1 MSGTNTQTDA
11 EKRLRA
17 AEQYLKDVL
26 DHIPDPIFMKDK
38 EHRWIGGNKA
48 FWELLAGPPEKFL
61 GKSDYDF
68 FPKEEADHFWRID
81 DRVFAGE
88 VITTEESLTRD
99 GERFVLSTKKASFT
113 SEQQGQFLVGVIRD
127 ITQIKKV
134 EEQLRQYTL
143 QLERSNE
150 ALEDFAHVASH
161 DLKEPLRGLITQ
173 AAFLK
178 EDYRDKLDEPAI
190 GRLNRIMALA
200 KKMDTLIGDLL
211 YFARLGNA
219 ELAVSET
226 DLNDIVDDIRSLLA
240 PLLRERKARIDVP
253 TPLPKI
259 LCDRTGA
266 AEVLRNLITNAI
278 KYNDKLEKKVE
289 IGYLKSAEAPHGAER
304 DVFYV
309 KDNGIGIDAQYYKD
323 IFLMFRRLQPESDP
337 NIQSGTGAG
346 LAFVKKIIDRSGG
359 HIWLDSEVGKG
370 TTFYFTL
377 GSLAQKA

>member
-1 MSGTNTQTDA
+1 MSGKDTQADA

-17 AEQYLKDVL
+17 TEQYLKDVL

-127 ITQIKKV
+127 ITQIKKG
-134 EEQLRQYTL
+134 EEQLRKYTL

-161 DLKEPLRGLITQ
+161 DLKEPLRGLISQ

-226 DLNDIVDDIRSLLA
+226 DMNEIVDDIRSLLA
-240 PLLRERKARIDVP
+240 PLLRERRARIDVP
-253 TPLPKI
+253 APLPTI

-278 KYNDKLEKKVE
+278 KYNDKPEKTVE
-289 IGYLKSAEAPHGAER
+289 IGYLKSAAAPHGAES

-323 IFLMFRRLQPESDP
+323 IFLMFRRLQPETDP

-346 LAFVKKIIDRSGG
+346 LTFVKKIIDRSGG
-359 HIWLDSEVGKG
+359 RIWLDSEVGKG

-377 GSLAQKA
+377 GPRARGK